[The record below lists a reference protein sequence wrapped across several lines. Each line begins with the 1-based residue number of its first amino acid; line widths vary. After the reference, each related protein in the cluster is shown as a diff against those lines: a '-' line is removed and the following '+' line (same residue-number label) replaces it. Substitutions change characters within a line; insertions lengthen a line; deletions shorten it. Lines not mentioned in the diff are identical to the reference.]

1 MSGEL
6 SIDTQKGLIG
16 WMTHN
21 RITPNLVMLVLLI
34 GGFLAA
40 LRIKQEVFPEFELD
54 IVNILVPYP
63 GSSPEEIEQG
73 IVLAV
78 EEAIRGLEGIKE
90 ITATASEGAGMVSAE
105 LLEGVDRQR
114 VYQDIKQEIDR
125 ITTFPQDAERPEVSL
140 VMRRREVIDLQI
152 YGDTS
157 EWVLREIAEQ
167 VRDSLLQSEGITQ
180 VDLEGVRDY
189 EVQVLI
195 NQDTLRSYGLTLQ
208 EVASRISTAAI
219 ELPGGHIE
227 TRGGEILLRVMER
240 RDWAKEFAVL
250 PVITTPGGTV
260 LTLGDIAEVVDDFQD
275 VDRMATFNNKRA
287 VGIEVFRVGDQTPIG
302 VSDATRKAMK
312 TIESQLPPGIDWSIT
327 RDNADV
333 YRQRLELLLKNALW
347 GLILVILLLGAFLE
361 IKLALWVTM
370 GIPISFL
377 GAFLFL
383 PSMDVTINM
392 ISMFA
397 FQYCPVNF

>member
-1 MSGEL
+1 MNGEA

-180 VDLEGVRDY
+180 VDLEGVRDF

-195 NQDTLRSYGLTLQ
+195 DQDTLRSYGLTLQ
-208 EVASRISTAAI
+208 EVASRISNAAI

-287 VGIEVFRVGDQTPIG
+287 VGIEVFRVGDQTPSG
-302 VSDATRKAMK
+302 YPMQPA
-312 TIESQLPPGIDWSIT
+312 
-327 RDNADV
+327 
-333 YRQRLELLLKNALW
+333 RL
-347 GLILVILLLGAFLE
+347 
-361 IKLALWVTM
+361 
-370 GIPISFL
+370 
-377 GAFLFL
+377 
-383 PSMDVTINM
+383 
-392 ISMFA
+392 
-397 FQYCPVNF
+397 